1 MNEQRAREAEMR
13 RRQLVAKIH
22 LQRTQ
27 FGAQLEPVG
36 RALESADAGMRI
48 VRRVRRHPG
57 WVAGLAGAVL
67 LGGLLPRLRMLLRR

>member
-22 LQRTQ
+22 LQRAQ

-36 RALESADAGMRI
+36 RAMETADAGIRI
-48 VRRVRRHPG
+48 VQRVRRHPG
-57 WVAGLAGAVL
+57 WVAGLAGVVL
-67 LGGLLPRLRMLLRR
+67 LGGLVPGLRRLLGR